1 MKRHFTPY
9 LIILVLSGIFG
20 LNAVA
25 WIHNHASVL
34 EQPDGTEQVEWSDE
48 MAENAPELDGS
59 DGPEPASAQNAD
71 WAFLFSGAA
80 SSTDFS
86 YPGLI
91 CRSAAIRQS
100 QRNLLNSFQAPAI
113 FILFNTYQG
122 YLS

>member
-1 MKRHFTPY
+1 MKRHFTQY
-9 LIILVLSGIFG
+9 LLILVLSGIFG

-25 WIHNHASVL
+25 WINNHASVL

-48 MAENAPELDGS
+48 MAENSPELDGPE
-59 DGPEPASAQNAD
+59 GPEHGAPHHANG
-71 WAFLFSGAA
+71 LFWYSDAA
-80 SSTDFS
+80 NSTDFS
-86 YPGLI
+86 YPSLI

-100 QRNLLNSFQAPAI
+100 QLNLLNSFQAPAI